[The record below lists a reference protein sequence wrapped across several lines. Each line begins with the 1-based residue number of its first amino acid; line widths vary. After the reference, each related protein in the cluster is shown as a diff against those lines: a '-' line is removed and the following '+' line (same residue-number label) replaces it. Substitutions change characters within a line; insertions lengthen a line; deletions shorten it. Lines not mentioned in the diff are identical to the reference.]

1 MIRGWYSSHLKNDD
15 AMVGSLLN
23 IIIDTSILCFDIG
36 LHCFRFLRIL
46 TFSWSRC
53 VDYPS
58 FIETASE

>member
-1 MIRGWYSSHLKNDD
+1 MEGEGRYEYL
-15 AMVGSLLN
+15 
-23 IIIDTSILCFDIG
+23 IDTSILCFDIG